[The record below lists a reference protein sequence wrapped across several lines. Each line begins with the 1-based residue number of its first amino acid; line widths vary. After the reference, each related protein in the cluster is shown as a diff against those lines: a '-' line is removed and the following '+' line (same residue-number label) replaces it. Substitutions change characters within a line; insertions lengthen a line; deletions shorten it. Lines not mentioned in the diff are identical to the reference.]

1 MRPAGRPAGKGK
13 RPPRDAADDYHAKTE
28 HEVSRISRCM
38 KENGHPA
45 PLGDPASGIVLVLEQ
60 PVGPR
65 VLEALK
71 LSLRA
76 VGLPEAYVT
85 YASTGFLEEELL
97 TIEPHALVAV
107 GVGAARD
114 IDAAGYPLVR
124 QPFSEAE
131 SGVWFSWTKGTPGLL
146 LPSLSPALDDEAAK
160 RRFWRTF
167 LTLKALA
174 PSS

>member
-1 MRPAGRPAGKGK
+1 VRPAGRPAGKGK
-13 RPPRDAADDYHAKTE
+13 RPPRDAADDYRGKTE
-28 HEVSRISRCM
+28 HEISHISRRL
-38 KENGHPA
+38 KEDGYPA
-45 PLGDPASGIVLVLEQ
+45 PLGDPASRIVLVVEQ

-65 VLEALK
+65 ILEALK

-85 YASTGFLEEELL
+85 YASTGLLEEELL
-97 TIEPHALVAV
+97 AIEPHALVAV
-107 GVGAARD
+107 GAGAASD
-114 IDAAGYPLVR
+114 IDATGYPLVR

-131 SGVWFSWTKGTPGLL
+131 PGVWFSWTKGTLGILV
-146 LPSLSPALDDEAAK
+146 PSLGPALDDEAAK

-167 LTLKALA
+167 LGMKALA